1 MEATQKA
8 QQELEQIERQV
19 ALIEATAGQND
30 ETHRQLAKLHERIQI
45 LRERK

>member
-19 ALIEATAGQND
+19 ALIEATAGQN
-30 ETHRQLAKLHERIQI
+30 ERDSPPA
-45 LRERK
+45 LEAA